1 MSDLILLSVFVAL
14 LSCDTLVFGQFMI
27 SRPVITG
34 PIIGWWLGHPYI
46 GFIIGICLELMWIRV
61 IPVGV
66 TIPPDTTIATA
77 LATAGAINAVLKY
90 GIDDASAIIMALAIS
105 IPCGIIY
112 KVIDLRIRM
121 ANSLVA
127 DKVKSKII
135 QGKTSSVNVA
145 TLFGIFS
152 VFALSFLF
160 FLVFISLI
168 NRLPEGY
175 WSFIVRHNFNPRV
188 ILRFVYI
195 VCFAQLFEAFIKW
208 K

>member
-1 MSDLILLSVFVAL
+1 VAL
-14 LSCDTLVFGQFMI
+14 LSCDTLVFGQFML

-46 GFIIGICLELMWIRV
+46 GFIIGICMELMWIRV

-77 LATAGAINAVLKY
+77 LATAGAINAVLKF

-112 KVIDLRIRM
+112 KVIDLRVRM
-121 ANSLVA
+121 RNCLVV
-127 DKVKSKII
+127 DKVKRKII

-145 TLFGIFS
+145 TLLGIFKI
-152 VFALSFLF
+152 FILSFLF
-160 FLVFISLI
+160 FLIFISLI
-168 NRLPEGY
+168 YKVPESF
-175 WSFIVRHNFNPRV
+175 WIFIVRHNFNPRI
-188 ILRFVYI
+188 ILRFIYI
-195 VCFAQLFEAFIKW
+195 VCFAELFEAFIKW